1 MIYVMFV
8 EDQFVVVEF
17 NGDFSFEGY
26 EVFWGFMDGIDL
38 DYFSLVGGM
47 FGENSGFQEML
58 IFMEFVVFGDD
69 NFESYE
75 IGWGFDG
82 VVFELMSIEV
92 VIFDVVDDI
101 VEDYEEEWFGNEDFI
116 IVFVG
121 VGDDFEVVFFVS
133 EDFESYEMVID
144 VVEVLQ
150 VICVVVG
157 IFMIILNGI
166 LFSYLVFGVEFEV
179 GFVGLFSGQINVG
192 FFLFELEVIN
202 IDQIVI

>member
-1 MIYVMFV
+1 M
-8 EDQFVVVEF
+8 
-17 NGDFSFEGY
+17 
-26 EVFWGFMDGIDL
+26 
-38 DYFSLVGGM
+38 
-47 FGENSGFQEML
+47 

-144 VVEVLQ
+144 VVEVL
-150 VICVVVG
+150 
-157 IFMIILNGI
+157 
-166 LFSYLVFGVEFEV
+166 
-179 GFVGLFSGQINVG
+179 
-192 FFLFELEVIN
+192 
-202 IDQIVI
+202 